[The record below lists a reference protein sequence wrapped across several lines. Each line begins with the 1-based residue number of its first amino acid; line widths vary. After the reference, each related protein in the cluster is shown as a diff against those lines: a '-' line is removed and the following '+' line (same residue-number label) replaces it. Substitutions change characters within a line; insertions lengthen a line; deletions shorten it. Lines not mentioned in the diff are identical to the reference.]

1 MYYVINSY
9 KRSIAAFDDVCLR
22 VYWMDWMFTQ
32 PLNYGFFTV
41 PFLIWHPLSFPQ
53 QSIISSMAIS
63 ESQRTQMRPGRAF
76 TSSFSSSREVI
87 FLFLVMMLLSSLLKT
102 VSTKLFIVVQ
112 LSISVHRNNVVFSIS
127 GESWV
132 WLKSIPRKPHGLTWL
147 VYVWHLNFSS
157 LKL

>member
-1 MYYVINSY
+1 
-9 KRSIAAFDDVCLR
+9 
-22 VYWMDWMFTQ
+22 MDWMFTQ

-63 ESQRTQMRPGRAF
+63 ESQRTEMRPGRAF
-76 TSSFSSSREVI
+76 TSSSSREVI

-127 GESWV
+127 GESWN
-132 WLKSIPRKPHGLTWL
+132 L
-147 VYVWHLNFSS
+147 HLNKIVMYS
-157 LKL
+157 LELPPLPPNVLINNLYQNFI